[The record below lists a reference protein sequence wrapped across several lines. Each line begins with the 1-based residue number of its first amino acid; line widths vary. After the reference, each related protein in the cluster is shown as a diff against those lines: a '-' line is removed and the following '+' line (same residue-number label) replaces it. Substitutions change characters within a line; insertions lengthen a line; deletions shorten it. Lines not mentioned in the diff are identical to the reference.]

1 MKIKAISP
9 KPANL
14 AATTIQPEEAQRET
28 APIRITRRAQ
38 LASLL
43 KRDGGATL
51 TSLEKRFGWQPHT
64 VRAAISGLRKSG
76 CTIERSV
83 GKSGAVCRIVQSVNE
98 Q

>member
-1 MKIKAISP
+1 MATKTISR
-9 KPANL
+9 KPVNT
-14 AATTIQPEEAQRET
+14 AATTIQPEAAQCDA

-51 TSLEKRFGWQPHT
+51 AFLEKRFGWQPHT

-76 CTIERSV
+76 CAIERSV
-83 GKSGAVCRIVQSVNE
+83 GKMGAVYRIVQTVTE

>member
-9 KPANL
+9 KPANT
-14 AATTIQPEEAQRET
+14 AATTIQPEEAQCDT

-51 TSLEKRFGWQPHT
+51 AFLEKRFGWQPHT

-83 GKSGAVCRIVQSVNE
+83 GKSGAVYRIVQSVTE